1 MVLKRQSCMYNLGC
15 RSMSGIRVGRARV
28 AAPPDG
34 TRAQFAYDRNA
45 MKKLALSIAACITA
59 GGHANDRSTIGL
71 GDSASSAADRR
82 HDVRR

>member
-1 MVLKRQSCMYNLGC
+1 
-15 RSMSGIRVGRARV
+15 
-28 AAPPDG
+28 
-34 TRAQFAYDRNA
+34 